1 MIELKLRGYVTPED
15 FEGTDRERIQKALD
29 CAAKEDIRKVILSGT
44 YKADKAIVIPG
55 GMHIIFDNAHLYGD
69 IKNDVNKN
77 FSLVTDRVYIEGK
90 NSEITGN
97 VSFCHTSHLVLENLT
112 INGDVTFDFALNTRV
127 EYVKIT
133 GRLSVNRGCQNAI
146 IQHIECNNMLMS
158 GEKKDEDVI
167 GREPI
172 MKSIVVRDAKI
183 TNGALLKAADDCGF
197 LNVQFNDIKSE
208 TTCIT
213 VGEMGENLSRD
224 KYQNFT
230 FTNLDAPEK
239 VVFNNDYKYAYID

>member
-44 YKADKAIVIPG
+44 YKTDSAIVIPG
-55 GMHIIFDNAHLYGD
+55 GMHVVFDNAHLYGD
-69 IKNDVNKN
+69 IKNETVKN
-77 FSLVTDRVYIEGK
+77 FSFITDRVYIEGT

-97 VSFCHTSHLVLENLT
+97 IAFNHAGHVVLENLT
-112 INGDVTFDFALNTRV
+112 VNGDVTFDFSINTRV
-127 EYVKIT
+127 EYVKIS
-133 GRLSVNRGCQNAI
+133 GRLSVNRGCMNAI
-146 IQHIECNNMLMS
+146 IQHIECDNMLMS

-183 TNGALLKAADDCGF
+183 KNGAVLKAAEDCGF
-197 LNVQFNDIKSE
+197 LNVQFNDVKSE
-208 TTCIT
+208 NTCIT
-213 VGEMGENLSRD
+213 VGTKDENLSREQ
-224 KYQNFT
+224 YQNFT
-230 FTNLDAPEK
+230 FINLDAPEK
-239 VVFNNDYKYAYID
+239 VVFNNDYKHAYLD

>member
-29 CAAKEDIRKVILSGT
+29 CADKEDIRKVVLSGT
-44 YKADKAIVIPG
+44 YKADSAIVIPS
-55 GMHIIFDNAHLYGD
+55 GMHVIFDNAHLYGD
-69 IKNDVNKN
+69 ITNETVKN
-77 FSLVTDRVYIEGK
+77 FSFITDRVYIEGK

-97 VSFCHTSHLVLENLT
+97 IAFNHASHVVLENIT
-112 INGDVTFDFALNTRV
+112 VNGDVSFDFSLDSRV

-133 GRLSVNRGCQNAI
+133 GRLSVNRGCMNAI
-146 IQHIECNNMLMS
+146 IQHIECDNLLMS

-183 TNGALLKAADDCGF
+183 KNGAVLKAAEDCGF
-197 LNVQFNDIKSE
+197 LNVQFDDIKSE
-208 TTCIT
+208 TTCVM
-213 VGEMGENLSRD
+213 VGTKGENLSREQ
-224 KYQNFT
+224 YQNFT
-230 FTNLDAPEK
+230 FINIDAPEK
-239 VVFNNDYKYAYID
+239 VVFNNDYKYAYTD